1 MAGVRSLRAALGSKR
16 GASVKAPKTRLTS
29 TSGVDRSGP
38 GAPDALETTHA
49 SSAMVPAGTRG
60 LPPTSGSALGS
71 VRLANCRASAP
82 TAWPSLRPRSWG
94 HVCPLVCR
102 RRASSRTKL
111 PSGLCSRMRSR
122 TRRLLQPQRFRRTN
136 CLGQQKGP
144 CRCPADPERCCPSQA
159 ESSWLTSAPLQAQLT
174 STTLCYHAGKQNR
187 PTLRPR
193 FCSHCRKE
201 GCGTQLCRCCWA
213 P

>member
-1 MAGVRSLRAALGSKR
+1 MAQ
-16 GASVKAPKTRLTS
+16 KTRLPS
-29 TSGVDRSGP
+29 ASGVDRSGP
-38 GAPDALETTHA
+38 GAPDALEARYA
-49 SSAMVPAGTRG
+49 SSATAPAGTRG
-60 LPPTSGSALGS
+60 FPPTSGSAL
-71 VRLANCRASAP
+71 RTKWLARCRASSP

-111 PSGLCSRMRSR
+111 PFALCSR
-122 TRRLLQPQRFRRTN
+122 TRRPLQPQRFRRTN
-136 CLGQQKGP
+136 CLGRRKDPYKG
-144 CRCPADPERCCPSQA
+144 PADPQRYCPSQA
-159 ESSWLTSAPLQAQLT
+159 VSSWLTSALLQALLPP
-174 STTLCYHAGKQNR
+174 TTLCYHAGKQNR